1 MYEII
6 RTEVTPNRE
15 GIDELF
21 VQISIT
27 DDLGTYPFAKWLS
40 VAEKLA
46 YDKEEDKL
54 NELVEGYLPQA
65 RESQLAEIEY
75 IKNNPPKDN

>member
-1 MYEII
+1 M
-6 RTEVTPNRE
+6 
-15 GIDELF
+15 
-21 VQISIT
+21 
-27 DDLGTYPFAKWLS
+27 GTYPFAKWLS

-65 RESQLAEIEY
+65 REIKLAEIEY